1 MLLSLC
7 KYEVGCFVLGFFFH
21 ITALLQLTLKASAR
35 ISAPL
40 WLVRLERPTKNSRPV
55 QKKKKKNQK
64 YQYICVKTNETDG
77 KMYLRGAKEQ
87 NLNPVSLW
95 SNSSWTLQSP
105 QCVLYACLWERPTVV
120 SMVGHKQTE
129 AWMPG
134 EAAAHWAQGWGP
146 NVAAEPLQNEPL
158 AGALPTGNVS
168 SPAMWNRFQLEGTR
182 AQSQCLETQ
191 LSVLCFFLVACAV

>member
-1 MLLSLC
+1 MNCNLAIFQI
-7 KYEVGCFVLGFFFH
+7 K
-21 ITALLQLTLKASAR
+21 APLQLTLKASAR

-40 WLVRLERPTKNSRPV
+40 WLVRLERPTKNSRPAERIKGQWSYTKYLWTYIWQIERCICKV
-55 QKKKKKNQK
+55 CSDKIQK
-64 YQYICVKTNETDG
+64 YINTSNT
-77 KMYLRGAKEQ
+77 
-87 NLNPVSLW
+87 VSLW
-95 SNSSWTLQSP
+95 SYSSWTLQLP
-105 QCVLYACLWERPTVV
+105 QCLLYACLWERPTVV

-129 AWMPG
+129 PWMPG
-134 EAAAHWAQGWGP
+134 EAAAHWAQGWAP

-191 LSVLCFFLVACAV
+191 LSVLYFFLVACAV